1 MPACQ
6 GDDGWFSSPHPGR
19 PAAKKGKW
27 QRKIIR
33 RTYFYIC
40 DFSSSLF
47 AQFHIYMR
55 YIFNQTNTPCACD
68 GHQLIFQEES
78 KNQNSSTLKTSYQ
91 MDVQGVFFSKGPTEK
106 SMELVP
112 SNRIKW
118 LSTLVPPKATRENFQ
133 ITLMQCSGIQTLL
146 HNLFIIYLATKHPNH
161 CDKMSITIWND
172 CSCTKQLCF

>member
-1 MPACQ
+1 MYFFYKMPACQ

-78 KNQNSSTLKTSYQ
+78 KFFYNKNTISDGCSTRVRKLWWAEWDWMGWYLG
-91 MDVQGVFFSKGPTEK
+91 GV
-106 SMELVP
+106 
-112 SNRIKW
+112 
-118 LSTLVPPKATRENFQ
+118 
-133 ITLMQCSGIQTLL
+133 
-146 HNLFIIYLATKHPNH
+146 
-161 CDKMSITIWND
+161 
-172 CSCTKQLCF
+172 